1 MAEALIVTAPATSAN
16 LGPGFDVLAVALD
29 FTNAV
34 VITRRPGPLT
44 VRVTGEGA
52 GELPEDASNLICR
65 ALREGLDSLDGLD
78 VECRN
83 RIPLG
88 RGLGSSAASV
98 CAGLIAAN
106 ALGGLR
112 WSPSE
117 IIARA
122 TRLEGHADNA
132 AACLTGGIVAVGA
145 DHSTIRLEVPR
156 ALAFLAAIP
165 LDQVAT
171 HEARAALPTAIPIRD
186 AALTLANGIRLVL
199 ALTQGHLEDLPAV
212 LEDRLHEPY
221 RGTMVPGLDAIRSLV
236 GSHGCLGVTISGSG
250 PTTLLWCREESFD
263 DLEAA
268 ATGVLVDAGAAT
280 HVVPMR
286 IAQTGVRARWA
297 TPGEA
302 PRLERSIG

>member
-1 MAEALIVTAPATSAN
+1 MAESLIVTAPATSAN
-16 LGPGFDVLAVALD
+16 LGPGFDVLAAALD

-34 VITRRPGPLT
+34 VITRRPGPLA

-52 GELPEDASNLICR
+52 DELPADASNLICR
-65 ALREGLDSLDGLD
+65 AISEGLDTLDGLD
-78 VECRN
+78 IECRN

-98 CAGLIAAN
+98 CAGLVAAN

-117 IIARA
+117 ILSRA
-122 TRLEGHADNA
+122 TRMEGHADNA

-165 LDQVAT
+165 MEKVST
-171 HEARAALPTAIPIRD
+171 SEARAALPGTIPIRD
-186 AALTLANGIRLVL
+186 AATTLANGIRLVL
-199 ALTQGHLEDLPAV
+199 ALTQGHLEDLPMI

-221 RGTMVPGLDAIRSLV
+221 RGTMVPGLAAIRSLV
-236 GSHGCLGVTISGSG
+236 GTHGCLGVTISGSG
-250 PTTLLWCREESFD
+250 PTTLLWCRDDSFA
-263 DLEAA
+263 DLEGA
-268 ATGVLVDAGAAT
+268 ATDVLARAGAAT
-280 HVVPMR
+280 HLVPMR
-286 IAQTGVRARWA
+286 IAQTGVRARWT
-297 TPGEA
+297 TPGSA

>member
-16 LGPGFDVLAVALD
+16 LGPGFDVLAAALD
-29 FTNAV
+29 FNNTV
-34 VITRRPGPLT
+34 VITRRPGPLS
-44 VRVTGEGA
+44 VRVNGEGA
-52 GELPEDASNLICR
+52 GELPEDGSNLICR
-65 ALREGLDSLDGLD
+65 ALEQGLDSLEGLD
-78 VECRN
+78 VECQN

-106 ALGGLR
+106 ALGGMR

-117 IIARA
+117 ILNRA
-122 TRLEGHADNA
+122 MRLEGHADNA

-145 DHSTIRLEVPR
+145 DHATIRLEVPR

-165 LDQVAT
+165 VEQVST
-171 HEARAALPTAIPIRD
+171 HEARAALPAAIPIRD
-186 AALTLANGIRLVL
+186 AVATLANGIRLVL
-199 ALTQGHLEDLPAV
+199 VLSQGHLEDLPAV

-221 RGTMVPGLDAIRSLV
+221 RGTMVPGLAGLRGLV
-236 GSHGCLGVTISGSG
+236 GTHGCLGVTISGSG
-250 PTTLLWCREESFD
+250 PTTLLWCREESFG

-268 ATGVLVDAGAAT
+268 ATSVLIDAGAAT
-280 HVVPMR
+280 HLVPMR

-297 TPGEA
+297 TPGA
-302 PRLERSIG
+302 PPRLERSIG

>member
-1 MAEALIVTAPATSAN
+1 MR
-16 LGPGFDVLAVALD
+16 
-29 FTNAV
+29 
-34 VITRRPGPLT
+34 VI
-44 VRVTGEGA
+44 GEGA
-52 GELPEDASNLICR
+52 GELPEDESNLICR
-65 ALREGLDSLDGLD
+65 SLAEGLDSLDGLEI
-78 VECRN
+78 ECRN

-106 ALGGLR
+106 AIGGLR

-117 IIARA
+117 ILERA

-132 AACLTGGIVAVGA
+132 AACLTGGIIAVGVE
-145 DHSTIRLEVPR
+145 HSTIRLEVPR

-165 LDQVAT
+165 LETVST
-171 HEARAALPTAIPIRD
+171 HEARAALPGAIPIRD
-186 AALTLANGIRLVL
+186 AVTTLANGIRLVL
-199 ALTQGHLEDLPAV
+199 ALNLGHLEDLPAI
-212 LEDRLHEPY
+212 LDDRLHEPY
-221 RGTMVPGLDAIRSLV
+221 RGTMVPGLDQMRALV
-236 GSHGCLGVTISGSG
+236 GTHGCLGVTISGSG

-268 ATGVLVDAGAAT
+268 ATDALAAAGSAT
-280 HVVPMR
+280 QLVPMR

-297 TPGEA
+297 TPGDA

>member
-1 MAEALIVTAPATSAN
+1 MAESLIVTAPATSAN
-16 LGPGFDVLAVALD
+16 LGPGFDVLAAALD

-34 VITRRPGPLT
+34 VITRRPGPLA
-44 VRVTGEGA
+44 VRVIGEGA
-52 GELPEDASNLICR
+52 GELPEDESNLICR
-65 ALREGLDSLDGLD
+65 SLAEGLDSLDGLEI
-78 VECRN
+78 ECRN

-106 ALGGLR
+106 AIGGLR

-117 IIARA
+117 ILERA

-132 AACLTGGIVAVGA
+132 AACLTGGIIAVGVE
-145 DHSTIRLEVPR
+145 HSTIRLEVPR

-165 LDQVAT
+165 LETVST
-171 HEARAALPTAIPIRD
+171 HEARAALPGAIPIRD
-186 AALTLANGIRLVL
+186 AVTTLANGIRLVL
-199 ALTQGHLEDLPAV
+199 ALNLGHLEDLPAI
-212 LEDRLHEPY
+212 LDDRLHEPY
-221 RGTMVPGLDAIRSLV
+221 RGTMVPGLDQMRALV
-236 GSHGCLGVTISGSG
+236 GTHGCLGVTISGSG

-268 ATGVLVDAGAAT
+268 ATDALAAAGSAT
-280 HVVPMR
+280 QLVPMR

-297 TPGEA
+297 TPGDA

>member
-1 MAEALIVTAPATSAN
+1 M
-16 LGPGFDVLAVALD
+16 
-29 FTNAV
+29 
-34 VITRRPGPLT
+34 
-44 VRVTGEGA
+44 
-52 GELPEDASNLICR
+52 
-65 ALREGLDSLDGLD
+65 
-78 VECRN
+78 
-83 RIPLG
+83 
-88 RGLGSSAASV
+88 

-106 ALGGLR
+106 AIGTLR

-117 IIARA
+117 ILERA
-122 TRLEGHADNA
+122 TKLEGHADNA

-165 LDQVAT
+165 LEQVST
-171 HEARAALPTAIPIRD
+171 HSARAALPGAIPIRD
-186 AALTLANGIRLVL
+186 AAMTLANGIRLVL

-221 RGTMVPGLDAIRSLV
+221 RGTMVAGLDEMRALV

-250 PTTLLWCREESFD
+250 PTVLLWCREGSFD

-268 ATGVLVDAGAAT
+268 VTAVLVDAGAAA
-280 HVVPMR
+280 HLVPMR

-297 TPGEA
+297 SPGDV

>member
-16 LGPGFDVLAVALD
+16 LGPGFDVLAAALD

-34 VITRRPGPLT
+34 VITRRPGPLA
-44 VRVTGEGA
+44 VRVIGEGA
-52 GELPEDASNLICR
+52 DELPADASNLICR
-65 ALREGLDSLDGLD
+65 SLSEGLDSLDGLEI
-78 VECRN
+78 ECRN

-117 IIARA
+117 ILSRA

-156 ALAFLAAIP
+156 ALAFVAAIP
-165 LDQVAT
+165 LAT
-171 HEARAALPTAIPIRD
+171 VSTSEARAALPGAIPIRD
-186 AALTLANGIRLVL
+186 AAITLANGIRLVL
-199 ALTQGHLEDLPAV
+199 ALTQGQLDDLPAV
-212 LEDRLHEPY
+212 LDDRLHEPY
-221 RGTMVPGLDAIRSLV
+221 RGTMVPGLDAMRSLI
-236 GSHGCLGVTISGSG
+236 GTHGCLGVTISGSG
-250 PTTLLWCREESFD
+250 PATLLWCRDECLDE
-263 DLEAA
+263 LETA
-268 ATGVLVDAGAAT
+268 ATEALASTGSAT
-280 HVVPMR
+280 RLVPMR

-297 TPGEA
+297 TSGDA

>member
-1 MAEALIVTAPATSAN
+1 
-16 LGPGFDVLAVALD
+16 
-29 FTNAV
+29 
-34 VITRRPGPLT
+34 
-44 VRVTGEGA
+44 
-52 GELPEDASNLICR
+52 
-65 ALREGLDSLDGLD
+65 
-78 VECRN
+78 
-83 RIPLG
+83 
-88 RGLGSSAASV
+88 V
-98 CAGLIAAN
+98 CAGLVAAN

-117 IIARA
+117 ILSRA

-165 LDQVAT
+165 MAKVST
-171 HEARAALPTAIPIRD
+171 SEARAALPGAIPIRD
-186 AALTLANGIRLVL
+186 AATTLANGIRLVL

-221 RGTMVPGLDAIRSLV
+221 RGTMVPGLEALRALI
-236 GSHGCLGVTISGSG
+236 GTHGCLGVTISGSG
-250 PTTLLWCREESFD
+250 PTTLLWCRDESFD
-263 DLEAA
+263 ELEAA
-268 ATGVLVDAGAAT
+268 AADALVSAGAAT
-280 HVVPMR
+280 HLVPMR

-297 TPGEA
+297 TPGDA